1 MRPMLMIFL
10 SPAVTVFVSS
20 VLAAAS
26 SSLKL
31 LRRDIVPLLVTA
43 AASSLWKHLRRDIV
57 PLPVLAAA
65 YSMLTLLRRDIA
77 PLLLRS
83 PSSRTPAIRRGCVV
97 DNSLL
102 ADASR
107 LTGVGL

>member
-1 MRPMLMIFL
+1 MRPTLLIFL

-26 SSLKL
+26 SLLKL
-31 LRRDIVPLLVTA
+31 LRRDIVPLLVLA
-43 AASSLWKHLRRDIV
+43 AASSLLK
-57 PLPVLAAA
+57 
-65 YSMLTLLRRDIA
+65 LLRRDLV

-83 PSSRTPAIRRGCVV
+83 PSSRTPATRRGCVV
-97 DNSLL
+97 DDSLL